1 MANVLIIDDDD
12 LMCEMLCDLVEN
24 IHHQADYATTLEQGM
39 EKTRAREFDVVFLD
53 VVMPDGN
60 GLDFMA
66 EIKALPSSPEVIIMT
81 GAGDMDGA
89 ELAIKN
95 GAWDYLL
102 KPIIPKEMVL
112 PLRRV
117 LQYRDTLTKSRKPQP
132 VAALNRVGIVGQS
145 PAIRA
150 GLDAL
155 ARTAGSEAN
164 VLITGETGTGKEL
177 FARAVHQNS
186 ARKDQPFVVV
196 DCAALPETLV
206 DSHLFGHEKAS
217 FTGAEQKRIGLVEQA
232 HGGTLFL
239 DEVGE
244 LPLILQKIFLRVLQE
259 HQFRPVGGAERKSDF
274 RLVAATNRDLGAM
287 VKQGLFREDLFYR
300 IRALTIEVPP
310 LKNRREDIRDLT
322 FHFVNQIFEGSDL
335 EIKGF
340 SPDFFKI
347 LEQYAWPGNVRELV
361 HTLEA
366 SIASAREDSILFPKH
381 LPSRI
386 RIQVKQFLFNEPVD
400 HGKGQTIGA
409 GAVPQTTAA
418 TDDSPSLV
426 AYKESREFALEKNDR
441 KYFNRLIRETRGNLK
456 QACRISGLGRTRLYI
471 LLKKYDISRKQ

>member
-39 EKTRAREFDVVFLD
+39 EKTRAREFD

-322 FHFVNQIFEGSDL
+322 FHFVNQIFEGSNML
-335 EIKGF
+335 GPGMSGSSFIRLRRQLQVPGRTQF
-340 SPDFFKI
+340 SFPNICPVEFAFRSNNFFLTSRLIMAKARQ
-347 LEQYAWPGNVRELV
+347 LEQVQFPRQRLPLTTRPPLLPTKNPGN
-361 HTLEA
+361 
-366 SIASAREDSILFPKH
+366 
-381 LPSRI
+381 LPW
-386 RIQVKQFLFNEPVD
+386 KKMTEN
-400 HGKGQTIGA
+400 
-409 GAVPQTTAA
+409 
-418 TDDSPSLV
+418 
-426 AYKESREFALEKNDR
+426 
-441 KYFNRLIRETRGNLK
+441 
-456 QACRISGLGRTRLYI
+456 ISTG
-471 LLKKYDISRKQ
+471 